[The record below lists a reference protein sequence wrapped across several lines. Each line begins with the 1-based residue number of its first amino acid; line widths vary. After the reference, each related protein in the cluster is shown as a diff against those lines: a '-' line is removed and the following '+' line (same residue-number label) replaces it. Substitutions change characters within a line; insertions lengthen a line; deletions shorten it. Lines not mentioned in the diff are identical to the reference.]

1 MVEFQDGWT
10 SSMKDTWFY
19 LTYGIAFGFSAAIQ
33 PGPLL
38 TYIISQTLKNGWRR
52 TLPAALAPLISDIP
66 IAIGI
71 LFVLSHV
78 PVLLIQLLHLAG
90 GFFLLYL
97 AYGAYKTWRTFEQQP
112 SVQNQTGGQSLFK
125 AVTVI
130 WLNPNPYLGWSLVLG
145 PMLLQGWHEN
155 PAHGIALLIGFY
167 ATMVIS
173 MAGIIILFSFARN
186 LGAKINRALIGL
198 TAIALAG
205 FGVYQIWLG
214 IEALFLK

>member
-1 MVEFQDGWT
+1 
-10 SSMKDTWFY
+10 MKDTWFY

-52 TLPAALAPLISDIP
+52 TLPAALAPLLSDIP
-66 IAIGI
+66 IAIVI
-71 LFVLSHV
+71 LFILTRIPTWMVSAMR
-78 PVLLIQLLHLAG
+78 LAG

-97 AYGAYKTWRTFEQQP
+97 AYGAFQTWRNYNENKSAKLQSGEQ
-112 SVQNQTGGQSLFK
+112 TLLR

-145 PMLLQGWHEN
+145 PMFLKGWSES
-155 PAHGIALLIGFY
+155 PSHGIALLVGFY
-167 ATMVIS
+167 ATMVIG
-173 MAGIIILFSFARN
+173 MAGIIILFAFARN
-186 LGAKINRALIGL
+186 LGTRINRGLIGL

-205 FGVYQIWLG
+205 FGLFQIWLG
-214 IEALFLK
+214 IAALISK

>member
-1 MVEFQDGWT
+1 
-10 SSMKDTWFY
+10 MKDAWFY

-52 TLPAALAPLISDIP
+52 TLPTAFAPLLSDIP
-66 IAIGI
+66 IAILI
-71 LFVLSHV
+71 LFILSQIPGWMV
-78 PVLLIQLLHLAG
+78 YALRLAG

-97 AYGAYKTWRTFEQQP
+97 AYGAFQSWRDFNENKPAPMQ
-112 SVQNQTGGQSLFK
+112 SGGQTLFK

-130 WLNPNPYLGWSLVLG
+130 WLNPNPYLGWGLVLG
-145 PMLLQGWHEN
+145 PMFLKGWNEA
-155 PAHGIALLIGFY
+155 PSHGIALLAGFY

-186 LGAKINRALIGL
+186 LGARINRALIGL

-214 IEALFLK
+214 TAALLLK